1 MRDGECGDKQSNGDG
16 SGASLAGAKIAS
28 GGPILLVLFGVGT
41 LCGSVLGGRFADM
54 NLMRTLWVGMVVLGV
69 SLAAFSVT
77 AHNKVLMTATL
88 IVFGVAGFLINPG
101 LQTRVLNEAKGAAT
115 LASAGNISAFNIGNA
130 VGPWAAGL
138 AISAG
143 HGYLSPSW
151 VAMAFAG
158 CALITAL
165 AGSAVDAGE
174 RRRSPVA
181 DRTRPRGT
189 RDGGRGRDRR
199 RTPAGRHHHRRA
211 VLPVRST
218 R

>member
-1 MRDGECGDKQSNGDG
+1 M
-16 SGASLAGAKIAS
+16 A
-28 GGPILLVLFGVGT
+28 V
-41 LCGSVLGGRFADM
+41 
-54 NLMRTLWVGMVVLGV
+54 
-69 SLAAFSVT
+69 
-77 AHNKVLMTATL
+77 TL

-151 VAMAFAG
+151 VAMGFAG
-158 CALITAL
+158 LALITAL
-165 AGSAVDAGE
+165 AGSAVDAVE
-174 RRRSPVA
+174 RRRAPVA
-181 DRTRPRGT
+181 RPAAPEA
-189 RDGGRGRDRR
+189 
-199 RTPAGRHHHRRA
+199 PATA
-211 VLPVRST
+211 VEAVEVNPPDVAAAGAATERSA